1 MAEEVNFLGVFIG
14 GILTSAA
21 IILLLRKEFM
31 KFVIL
36 IIFGF
41 LLIWAL
47 YLNFA
52 PIKCPDYVSLMPPA
66 SYQQQLISKLCPES
80 PIAY

>member
-1 MAEEVNFLGVFIG
+1 VNYLEVLIG
-14 GILTSAA
+14 GILISSA
-21 IILLLRKEFM
+21 IILLLRKKFM

-36 IIFGF
+36 IIFGI
-41 LLIWAL
+41 LLIWAF

-52 PIKCPDYVSLMPPA
+52 PIKCPEYINFMPPT
-66 SYQQQLISKLCPES
+66 SSRQQIISKLCPNS